1 MTHEEFIQ
9 SVREAVALRQSEP
22 ERSAL
27 RGVKISYGAGDGSY
41 HGICHHN
48 AWQQGTRHS
57 FVEIAATG
65 EESPI
70 QLAGTTVHELGHTL
84 CAPGVGHSLVWKQ
97 ACGALGL
104 HNASAVGQ
112 AYKLTDFD
120 PTLRFEVEKLI
131 TQAIDDGTPNFSIS
145 PLLGTGLLRGLTVR
159 PCPMGIGAHGGKSRG
174 KGSGSRLR
182 LWECACNPPIKARV
196 CSDKFTAHCDMCSQ
210 PFAFKRAIESLPS
223 PPTTATVALTTNDKG
238 QAMARLNTKVGAP
251 TVGLPSSIV
260 GLDRVQ
266 SKHPLSAIAQ
276 SKPTINAPTD
286 IAKLERIARYL
297 DECASLAS
305 RKFHAQEEY
314 DAHAYASNLIH
325 GIIAKEESNEIH
337 V

>member
-1 MTHEEFIQ
+1 MTHEDFIQ
-9 SVREAVALRQSEP
+9 GVREAVALRQSEP

-182 LWECACNPPIKARV
+182 LWECACNPPVKARV

-210 PFAFKRAIESLPS
+210 PFALKRAIESLPIT
-223 PPTTATVALTTNDKG
+223 PATAQVAMTTSNDG
-238 QAMARLNTKVGAP
+238 QAIAHSNAKSKKERPQLRKN
-251 TVGLPSSIV
+251 
-260 GLDRVQ
+260 RVD
-266 SKHPLSAIAQ
+266 LAM
-276 SKPTINAPTD
+276 
-286 IAKLERIARYL
+286 LERIERYL
-297 DECASLAS
+297 DERASLAS

-314 DAHAYASNLIH
+314 DAYAYASNLIH
-325 GIIAKEESNEIH
+325 GIIAKEESN
-337 V
+337 VSRP